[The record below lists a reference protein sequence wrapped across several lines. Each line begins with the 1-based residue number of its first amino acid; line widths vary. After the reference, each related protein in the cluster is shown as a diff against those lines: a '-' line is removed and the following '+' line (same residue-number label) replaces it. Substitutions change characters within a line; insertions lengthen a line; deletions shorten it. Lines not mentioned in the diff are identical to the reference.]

1 MQVFVVTILDST
13 MIVYHSP
20 CIGEC
25 ELKDNTCIGCGRTID
40 EITQWLDMTN
50 EQRLEIYER
59 CKRDKTN
66 SI

>member
-1 MQVFVVTILDST
+1 
-13 MIVYHSP
+13 MIEYHSP

>member
-13 MIVYHSP
+13 MIEYHSP